1 MTDFGNPIITITMAL
16 LAIAIAITVHE
27 FCHGLVSNLLGDSTA
42 EQSGRLSL
50 NPLAHIDPLTTAALP
65 IILILM
71 KLPPFGAAK
80 PVPINVNKLKYQE
93 FVMAMVSVAGPLS
106 NLLLALFGGL
116 VLRIFGTLNSSLWV
130 NWWVLFVSI
139 NIAFF
144 IFNLIPFPPLDGSR
158 VLFAFAPEV
167 VQKFMLQIEAFGIF
181 AIFLFM
187 FMVFPLISPTLQQ
200 VNGSIISWLL
210 GL

>member
-50 NPLAHIDPLTTAALP
+50 NPLAHIDPLTTVALP

-93 FVMAMVSVAGPLS
+93 FGMAMVSVAGPSS

-144 IFNLIPFPPLDGSR
+144 IF
-158 VLFAFAPEV
+158 
-167 VQKFMLQIEAFGIF
+167 
-181 AIFLFM
+181 
-187 FMVFPLISPTLQQ
+187 
-200 VNGSIISWLL
+200 
-210 GL
+210 